1 MDPLKFFASDHYR
14 RHNSR
19 RLEHLAA
26 RFCRSPAAGSSNWA
40 PGIGD
45 HTGYFVDR
53 GCEVTRVEGRGENL
67 AVCARGFPR
76 LRPYCSIWKMI
87 RSPIS
92 AVGDPVRAIQESRI
106 ASIALRVRARVICWF
121 DLRGP
126 ARDHL

>member
-1 MDPLKFFASDHYR
+1 MDPLEFFASDHYR

-67 AVCARGFPR
+67 AV
-76 LRPYCSIWKMI
+76 L
-87 RSPIS
+87 
-92 AVGDPVRAIQESRI
+92 
-106 ASIALRVRARVICWF
+106 RARFPSLATILF
-121 DLRGP
+121 DLEENLAVLR
-126 ARDHL
+126 ARFPSLATI